1 MSVNRIDLLN
11 HTFSR
16 SFRGYDPG
24 EVDTFLHDVA
34 DAIARL
40 SDERVRL
47 QNQIT
52 RLEERLSEYA
62 ERETALR
69 ETLLATQ
76 RVTEDLKIAAQKEA
90 QAILEAAQIRAESLT
105 NQGNLRLAR
114 VLDEIADARKLKA
127 QFEFKVR
134 SVIESHLRLLELS
147 QSEDARME
155 AATAVLAR
163 RSLGGDPP
171 DE

>member
-16 SFRGYDPG
+16 SLRGYDPE
-24 EVDTFLHDVA
+24 EVDTYLHDVA
-34 DAIARL
+34 DSLARL

-47 QNQIT
+47 QNRIVS
-52 RLEERLSEYA
+52 LEERLAEYA
-62 ERETALR
+62 ERENALR
-69 ETLLATQ
+69 ETLIATQ
-76 RVTEDLKIAAQKEA
+76 RVTEDLKAAAQQEA
-90 QAILEAAQIRAESLT
+90 QAILEAARLRAESLM

-127 QFEFKVR
+127 QFEYKVR

-147 QSEDARME
+147 RSDDVRME
-155 AATAVLAR
+155 EAAAALGRGVLDGEGA
-163 RSLGGDPP
+163 DA
-171 DE
+171 

>member
-16 SFRGYDPG
+16 SLRGYNPE

-40 SDERVRL
+40 GDERVRL

-52 RLEERLSEYA
+52 RMEERLAEYA
-62 ERETALR
+62 ERETVLR
-69 ETLLATQ
+69 ETLVATQ

-90 QAILEAAQIRAESLT
+90 QAILETAQIRAEGLT

-163 RSLGGDPP
+163 RSLGGDLS
-171 DE
+171 DD